1 MTELIAPT
9 GTSRRRFLAGA
20 ALAVAGA
27 AVPTSLLTACSGG
40 GGSKGSGAGKVSVW
54 MDIAGDANQKY
65 WDTKVSGGFHQAQ
78 PKIDLSTTYY
88 KGNDLRRLIQTA
100 LQSRS
105 GPDVVRGPSA
115 TQTLT
120 WSKAGTLADLSQY
133 AEKWDWSSRFS
144 SWALNAFTND
154 GKIFAL
160 PLRVDTMLLY
170 YNKTLFADKGYKQP
184 TNRADFESL
193 AGELKG
199 QGITPMGSS
208 NVDWAAASEWLMTV
222 FWNHYAGPDA
232 IYQALTGEI
241 EFTDPVFVEAVQLL
255 KSYFDKGWIAGGTK
269 KYFSVP
275 AQELGAQFGQGKV
288 AMIPQGG
295 WFMSQV
301 GTYFGAKANNGND
314 WDWMPLPALS
324 DGVAY
329 PLFEVGIGGSLAI
342 NKASK
347 NQDAAAE
354 FLNWY
359 YGDKPA
365 ALQRMAD
372 IPATYNVPI
381 KFAAAEVPASIDPR
395 SKRVLSSVND
405 AVESGKY
412 GYVTWTWWPP
422 KSDVFIYQGLDKVLT
437 GKSTPAEYCSQ
448 LATQFKAERSA
459 GTIPQIVKR

>member
-1 MTELIAPT
+1 MTEHL
-9 GTSRRRFLAGA
+9 GTSRRSFLAGA
-20 ALAVAGA
+20 GLAVAGA
-27 AVPTSLLTACSGG
+27 AVPASLLTACGSGS
-40 GGSKGSGAGKVSVW
+40 GSKGSGTGKVSVW
-54 MDIAGDANQKY
+54 MDIQGDANQKY
-65 WDTKVSGGFHQAQ
+65 WDSNVAAGFHKAN
-78 PKIDLSTTYY
+78 PKIDLKTTYY

-120 WSKAGTLADLSQY
+120 WSKANTLADLTAYSKQY
-133 AEKWDWSSRFS
+133 DWSSKLK
-144 SWALNAFTND
+144 SWAMSAFTND

-160 PLRVDTMLLY
+160 PLRIDTMLLY

-184 TNRADFESL
+184 TNRDELEAL
-193 AGELKG
+193 ATELKG
-199 QGITPMGSS
+199 QGITPFGSS

-232 IYQALTGEI
+232 IYKALTGEV
-241 EFTDPVFVEAVQLL
+241 EFTDPIFVEAVQLL
-255 KSYFDKGWIAGGTK
+255 KSYFDKGWLADGTK

-275 AQELGAQFGQGKV
+275 SQELGAQFGKGKI
-288 AMIPQGG
+288 AMIPQGE

-301 GTYFGAKANNGND
+301 GTYFGSKAGNGND

-324 DGVAY
+324 KDVTY

-347 NQDAAAE
+347 SQDAAAK
-354 FLNWY
+354 FLNY
-359 YGDKPA
+359 YFGDKEA
-365 ALQRMAD
+365 ALKRMAD
-372 IPATYNVPI
+372 VPATYNIPI
-381 KFAAAEVPASIDPR
+381 DFDPSQIPSTIDPR
-395 SKRVLSSVND
+395 AKRVLTSVND
-405 AVESGKY
+405 AVSQGKY

-437 GKSTPAEYCSQ
+437 GKSTPSQYCAD
-448 LATQFKAERSA
+448 LAKQFKAEKSA
-459 GTIPQIVKR
+459 GTIPQIIKR